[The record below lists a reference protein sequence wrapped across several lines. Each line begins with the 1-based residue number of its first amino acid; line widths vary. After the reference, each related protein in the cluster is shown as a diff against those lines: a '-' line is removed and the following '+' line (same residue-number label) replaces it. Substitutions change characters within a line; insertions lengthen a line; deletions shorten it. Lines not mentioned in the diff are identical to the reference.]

1 MNGLAETLV
10 ELRGVSKRY
19 GPITAV
25 HPIDMQI
32 RRGEFLAI
40 LGPSGCGKTTLLGMI
55 GGFVEATSG
64 TISIAGED
72 VTRVGAEHR
81 PTNMVFQGY
90 GLFEHM
96 TVAQNIAYGLRIAKT
111 PRDEIN
117 RRVND
122 MIELVHLGALSDRK
136 VTELSGGQQ
145 QRVALARA
153 LIMRP
158 DVLLL
163 DEPLA
168 ALDLKLRKAMQAE
181 LRRIHQ
187 SIGGTFVFVT
197 HDQAEAMGLASRIC
211 VMESGSIV
219 QQGTPEEIYSAPQSR
234 FVSTFIGEA
243 NTFQGRRHGGRITL
257 AAGPTL
263 DGAGIDGDVVVV
275 VRPEHV
281 KIMPVSERDR
291 LADSCATLN
300 GHLVDSVFLGPN
312 IRFTVNVGSDT
323 TVDVDCT
330 GQDMRQRIRTGEAVT
345 IGWHENDHRIL
356 DGS

>member
-1 MNGLAETLV
+1 MNDVTEILV
-10 ELRGVSKRY
+10 ELSGVSKSY
-19 GPITAV
+19 GSVIAV
-25 HPIDMQI
+25 QPLDLQI

-40 LGPSGCGKTTLLGMI
+40 LGPSGCGKTTLLGII
-55 GGFVEATSG
+55 GGFVETSSG
-64 TISIAGED
+64 SISIAGVD

-96 TVAQNIAYGLRIAKT
+96 SVAQNIAYGLRIAKT
-111 PRDEIN
+111 SRDEID

-122 MIELVHLGALSDRK
+122 MIELVHLDALADRK
-136 VTELSGGQQ
+136 ATDLSGGQQ

-168 ALDLKLRKAMQAE
+168 ALDLKLRKAMQSE

-211 VMESGSIV
+211 VMENGSIV
-219 QQGTPEEIYSAPQSR
+219 QEGTPEEIYSAPRSR

-243 NTFQGRRHGGRITL
+243 NTFQGKRAGGRVTL
-257 AAGPTL
+257 AEGPIIDVAGP
-263 DGAGIDGDVVVV
+263 DGDVVVV

-281 KIMPVSERDR
+281 KITPMSERDQ
-291 LADSCATLN
+291 LSGCCATLE
-300 GHLVDSVFLGPN
+300 GQLVDAVFLGPN
-312 IRFTVNVGSDT
+312 IRFSVDIGSGT
-323 TVDVDCT
+323 LIDVDCT
-330 GQDMRQRIRTGEAVT
+330 DVDMRQRTGIGETVT
-345 IGWHENDHRIL
+345 IGWHRNNHRIL
-356 DGS
+356 ADQ